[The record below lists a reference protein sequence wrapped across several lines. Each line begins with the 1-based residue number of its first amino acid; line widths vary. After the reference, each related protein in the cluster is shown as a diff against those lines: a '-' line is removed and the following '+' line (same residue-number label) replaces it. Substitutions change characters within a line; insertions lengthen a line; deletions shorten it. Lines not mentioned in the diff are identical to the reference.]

1 MTMAGVKVKLTPQI
15 LDWVRTKMLLEN
27 NVDTYVLERLKMW
40 KTGEKIPTFHQIQ
53 EVSRKTHIPFGY
65 FFLEVPPEEEC
76 EILKY
81 RTVDRRGVRE
91 PSRNLRDVIDMM
103 TDIQEW
109 MAEYQ
114 ENSGQEPV
122 PFVGCDQKEKDPDII
137 AGHIRE
143 DLKLK
148 KEWMENCSQASE
160 ALGLIRSQLEE
171 KGILVMMS
179 GIVGNQTRRK
189 LNIEE
194 FRAFTLIDPYAPLI
208 FINGCDSENGK
219 LFSILHE
226 TAHIWMGNNSFYNEA
241 PWYEEG
247 IKEPEVICNAVT
259 AEILTPE
266 EIFLKKW
273 QEYRTN
279 TTDKAEILS
288 KYFNCSQFVIIRRA
302 SDLGLISTEKYHK
315 LTETMKQQYQR
326 WRDDRKREKNAG
338 GNYYSTMKSRMDR
351 RFILA
356 LDQSTREGRTQ
367 YTEAF
372 RMTGTNRTTFERL
385 VEEITGG

>member
-1 MTMAGVKVKLTPQI
+1 MAGVKVKLTPQI

-148 KEWMENCSQASE
+148 KDWMENCSQASE
-160 ALGLIRSQLEE
+160 AFGLIRSQLEE

-247 IKEPEVICNAVT
+247 IKEPEAICNAVT

-302 SDLGLISTEKYHK
+302 SDLGLISAEKYHK

>member
-27 NVDTYVLERLKMW
+27 NVDTYVLERLKIW

-160 ALGLIRSQLEE
+160 AFGLIRSQLEE

-302 SDLGLISTEKYHK
+302 SDLGLISAEKYHK

>member
-1 MTMAGVKVKLTPQI
+1 MAGVKVKLTPQI

-122 PFVGCDQKEKDPDII
+122 HFVGCDQKEKDPDIT

-160 ALGLIRSQLEE
+160 AFGLIRSQLEE

-302 SDLGLISTEKYHK
+302 SDLGLISAEKYHK

>member
-1 MTMAGVKVKLTPQI
+1 MAGVKVKLTPQV

-40 KTGEKIPTFHQIQ
+40 KTGKKIPTFHQIQ

-103 TDIQEW
+103 ADIQEW

-148 KEWMENCSQASE
+148 KDWMENYSQASE
-160 ALGLIRSQLEE
+160 AFGLIRSQLEE

-189 LNIEE
+189 LNVEE

-219 LFSILHE
+219 LFSVLHE
-226 TAHIWMGNNSFYNEA
+226 TAHIWRGNNSFYNEE

-247 IKEPEVICNAVT
+247 IKETEVICNAVA

-273 QEYRTN
+273 QECRTN
-279 TTDKAEILS
+279 TTDRAGILS

-302 SDLGLISTEKYHK
+302 SDLGLISAEKYHE
-315 LTETMKQQYQR
+315 LTKTMKQQYQR
-326 WRDDRKREKNAG
+326 WRDDRKMEKNAG

>member
-160 ALGLIRSQLEE
+160 AFGLIRSQLEE

-194 FRAFTLIDPYAPLI
+194 FRAFALIDPYAPLI

-302 SDLGLISTEKYHK
+302 SDLGLISAEKYHK